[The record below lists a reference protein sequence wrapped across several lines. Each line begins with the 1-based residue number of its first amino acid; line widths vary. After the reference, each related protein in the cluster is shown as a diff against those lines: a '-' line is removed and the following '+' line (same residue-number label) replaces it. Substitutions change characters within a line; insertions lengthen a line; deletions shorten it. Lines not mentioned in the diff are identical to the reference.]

1 MRKTMSEYS
10 ELINRFS
17 LRPIRSER
25 QLDRAGRLAFEL
37 AARKRLNRDEQ
48 DYLDVLTQL
57 IEVYEDEHH
66 TIEADA
72 SPREILRF
80 LIDENGLTLSR
91 LATETGIKVSTLS
104 EILHGK
110 RELNVQHIARLSARF
125 RVEPGLFVERVV
137 SAT

>member
-1 MRKTMSEYS
+1 MSNYA
-10 ELINRFS
+10 ELIDNFP
-17 LRPIRSER
+17 LRPLRSER
-25 QLDRAGRLAFEL
+25 QLDRASRLAFEL
-37 AARKRLNRDEQ
+37 AARKRLSRDEQ
-48 DYLDVLTQL
+48 DYLDVLTHL
-57 IEVYEDEHH
+57 IEVYEGEHH
-66 TIEADA
+66 AIEPVA

-91 LATETGIKVSTLS
+91 LAAETGIKVSTLS

-137 SAT
+137 SSV